1 MNKYS
6 AKRCFEKLGLLLK
19 AITIYAGLH
28 GAIYAMDPPVLVLN
42 PHSRAGNGQGAA
54 LPGIGS
60 ANLTSKSAMAQ
71 SCAAQAP
78 RAHTDRRRF
87 FLQTHPA
94 RRRYVAVT
102 ICIANN
108 YSNWH

>member
-1 MNKYS
+1 EVSRRS
-6 AKRCFEKLGLLLK
+6 AATLPGKNFTETRCCPPADL
-19 AITIYAGLH
+19 TW
-28 GAIYAMDPPVLVLN
+28 PVLVLN